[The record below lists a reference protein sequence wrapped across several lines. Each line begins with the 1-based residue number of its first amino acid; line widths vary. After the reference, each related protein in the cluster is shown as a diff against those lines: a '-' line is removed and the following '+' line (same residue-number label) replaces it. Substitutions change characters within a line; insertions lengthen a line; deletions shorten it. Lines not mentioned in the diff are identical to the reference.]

1 MDDAPQPVDAKTLR
15 FLRLLVTVLTVTM
28 ILGFLVIVTLFVI
41 KFSGSPRPDPLALPA
56 AITLPAGVNA
66 TAFTRAKGWY
76 GVVTDD
82 NRILIYSPKTGALL
96 QEIEV
101 TAGK

>member
-1 MDDAPQPVDAKTLR
+1 MP
-15 FLRLLVTVLTVTM
+15 
-28 ILGFLVIVTLFVI
+28 
-41 KFSGSPRPDPLALPA
+41 SG
-56 AITLPAGVNA
+56 TKV
-66 TAFTRAKGWY
+66 TAFTRAKDWY